1 MRYILG
7 SIEWAGVVR
16 ILQYLGLRPKQHTA
30 PPDSPS
36 IAVIGNGPI
45 SPAGVRF
52 IDDYSI
58 VVRFNQC
65 LHFRTYGTK
74 TNILVFSNSGYSG
87 DRLARDPSYIQPE
100 ALESAGEIWLVRPS
114 DILAERLA
122 AAPPEEQE
130 FYRDYTRD
138 IIEKLV
144 GKKHYYVFSRAEYE
158 RVERTLMSRGARN
171 FAMPSSGILAI
182 DRLLDIYPDHKIDL
196 YGFNHT
202 GWPFHPWRAEKKFV
216 DKLERVTRY

>member
-1 MRYILG
+1 MRIF
-7 SIEWAGVVR
+7 
-16 ILQYLGLRPKQHTA
+16 QYLGLRPKQRTA

-45 SPAGVRF
+45 SPASARF

-65 LHFRTYGTK
+65 LRFRTCGKRTS
-74 TNILVFSNSGYSG
+74 ILVLSNSGYSG
-87 DRLARDPSYIQPE
+87 DRLSGDPSYIQPE
-100 ALESAGEIWLVRPS
+100 ALQSAEEIWLVRPS

-122 AAPPEEQE
+122 AAPPEERE

-144 GKKHYYVFSRAEYE
+144 GKKPYYVFSRAEYE
-158 RVERTLMSRGARN
+158 RVERTLVSRGARN

-182 DRLLDIYPDHKIDL
+182 DRLLDIYPGHKIDL

-202 GWPFHPWRAEKKFV
+202 GWPFHPWKAEKKLV
-216 DKLERVTRY
+216 NALKRVTRY